1 MAKDPKAATDGKP
14 TSSSEAAG
22 SQTTFEGQPQGQSQ
36 GQQSQAPQLAVLSQF
51 IRDLSFES
59 PNAPKS
65 LQSPGANPK
74 LELNVNV
81 EATKRGDDV
90 FEVALHF
97 EGRGASDDG
106 VIYNIELVYAG
117 LFRLANIPEA
127 AMQGV
132 LFVDCPTL
140 LFPFLRRIVAELS
153 QEGGFPPLMLN
164 PIDFAA
170 LYRRNAQ
177 QQQQQAQGAAPLKN

>member
-1 MAKDPKAATDGKP
+1 MTNEIDGK
-14 TSSSEAAG
+14 SADAGNGANQAASGEAKQA
-22 SQTTFEGQPQGQSQ
+22 
-36 GQQSQAPQLAVLSQF
+36 QAPQFGVLTQY

-65 LQSPGANPK
+65 LQKPGENPK

-81 EATKRGDDV
+81 EASKRGDDV
-90 FEVALHF
+90 YEVALHF
-97 EGRGASDDG
+97 EGRGNSDDG

-117 LFRLANIPEA
+117 LFRIANIPEPA
-127 AMQGV
+127 LQGV

-153 QEGGFPPLMLN
+153 QDGGFPPLMLN

-177 QQQQQAQGAAPLKN
+177 QDTQATKN